1 MRARE
6 IVAHHQRSRGARA
19 AIDGRSRARR
29 PTASQVH
36 EAQPGGARLE
46 VADPDTA
53 AAVVAAGLAP
63 DAADPLEQ
71 QRAHG
76 PRPGGAGRRLGAA
89 RRGSVPTAAERPRV
103 ARRRAEARRRLLVAA
118 SGGSRGSDD
127 GGRVGAR
134 CGGHGSWNLGGRRRG
149 PGRPLLYA
157 TRHESRR
164 CRGASAREA
173 SASVPSWLPCAR
185 LLVLGTCVSLSNRPS
200 PPLHFVSFW
209 GYWLPLPCPQL
220 HHQNAFL
227 SCRTCAPNHF
237 AWNESPDLWS
247 SYSDRII

>member
-76 PRPGGAGRRLGAA
+76 PRPGGAGHRLGAA

-103 ARRRAEARRRLLVAA
+103 ARRRAEARHFLVGGAGRSRD
-118 SGGSRGSDD
+118 SGGV
-127 GGRVGAR
+127 GGRAR
-134 CGGHGSWNLGGRRRG
+134 ARRGGHMVAIGCSTAPCGGRGRGLGRGRCRLAFIRE
-149 PGRPLLYA
+149 YA
-157 TRHESRR
+157 TRER
-164 CRGASAREA
+164 AR
-173 SASVPSWLPCAR
+173 
-185 LLVLGTCVSLSNRPS
+185 VSGHVR
-200 PPLHFVSFW
+200 
-209 GYWLPLPCPQL
+209 
-220 HHQNAFL
+220 
-227 SCRTCAPNHF
+227 
-237 AWNESPDLWS
+237 
-247 SYSDRII
+247 